1 MATVAGT
8 LLAAIG
14 TKLGTTLGNTYV
26 VRYGAPDDSGVYTEN
41 ANVCTVRY
49 TYEDS
54 AIQGNQI
61 GSPEVVTPRIM
72 VSVRR
77 PFTGDSTALSV
88 HQSLLDLA
96 SDVRLAIAQMI
107 MAHCDGTSIISG
119 VSRATWI
126 TGSSTTPAT
135 LDIGSGASSES
146 VTIEFQ
152 FRTTRNY
159 GER

>member
-14 TKLGTTLGNTYV
+14 AKLGTALGNTYA

-41 ANVCTVRY
+41 AKVLTVRY

-54 AIQGNQI
+54 TIQGNQL

-72 VSVRR
+72 VSARR
-77 PFTGDSTALSV
+77 PFSDDSTALAT
-88 HQSLLDLA
+88 HQSLLELA
-96 SDVRLAIAQMI
+96 SDLRLAVAQMV
-107 MAHCDGTSIISG
+107 MAHCDGSAPISG
-119 VSRATWI
+119 LGALWI
-126 TGSSTTPAT
+126 LGSSTTPAT
-135 LDIGSGASSES
+135 LDIGAGQSSES

>member
-1 MATVAGT
+1 MATVAGY
-8 LLAAIG
+8 LLSAIG
-14 TKLGTTLGNTYV
+14 TKLGTALGVTYV

-41 ANVCTVRY
+41 ANVCTARY

-77 PFTGDSTALSV
+77 PFTGDSTALAV

-96 SDVRLAIAQMI
+96 SDVRLAVADLVMD
-107 MAHCDGTSIISG
+107 HCDGTAPITGLGSL
-119 VSRATWI
+119 WI
-126 TGSSTTPAT
+126 LGSSTTLAN

>member
-1 MATVAGT
+1 MATVAGH
-8 LLAAIG
+8 LLSAIG
-14 TKLGTTLGNTYV
+14 TKLGTALGNAYS

-54 AIQGNQI
+54 TIQGNQI

-77 PFTGDSTALSV
+77 PFSGDSTALAV
-88 HQSLLDLA
+88 HQSILDLA
-96 SDVRLAIAQMI
+96 SDVRLAVAAMV
-107 MAHCDGTSIISG
+107 MAHCDGSTPITGIG
-119 VSRATWI
+119 ALWI
-126 TGSSTTPAT
+126 AGSSTTPAT
-135 LDIGSGASSES
+135 LDIGSVASSES

>member
-77 PFTGDSTALSV
+77 PFAGDSTALSV

-96 SDVRLAIAQMI
+96 SDVRLSVAAMV
-107 MAHCDGTSIISG
+107 MDHCTGTTLITGIG
-119 VSRATWI
+119 ALWI
-126 TGSSTTPAT
+126 LGSSTTPAT
-135 LDIGSGASSES
+135 NDIGSGASSES